1 MARVGERLREQR
13 ETRNTSI
20 ADLSQA
26 SGIGESYLQA
36 LERGEIDALPGPAF
50 GKLYISAYAE
60 VLGFDPQPW
69 IDAYDR
75 ERRLAHGGD
84 AEPAPQI
91 AQGERRVAAA
101 LARWKE
107 ARSASQ
113 PVAELE
119 RPVDEPAVEPA
130 ALPVEPAAAI
140 EPDPPEPAPDPS
152 PRIDPVPDP
161 QPQPEDDPEP
171 APAPQPPRREPKIGP
186 PIRAGRAFILAGAV
200 LAGTALIAWLLAGRG
215 DAGAPKPRP
224 QPPPAAVEVQPQA
237 NSGVEPAPAQ
247 ATAPPPPAP
256 APVEAAV
263 APPRPSSAPVA
274 ASAGGS
280 LSVVES
286 GTGRRIVA
294 STLEG
299 KGAEFAEGESVV
311 FQTRVIGGARGE
323 TIRHVWI
330 FDGRAQ
336 QSITLRLGSPD
347 WRTYSKKTLYKRG
360 PWRVEARD
368 PRGTVLA
375 SASFTC
381 TPAGAR

>member
-1 MARVGERLREQR
+1 MARVGEGLREER

-26 SGIGESYLQA
+26 SGIGESYLEA

-50 GKLYISAYAE
+50 GKLYIRAYAE

-75 ERRLAHGGD
+75 ERRLARTGED
-84 AEPAPQI
+84 EPAPKL

-107 ARSASQ
+107 SRSASQ
-113 PVAELE
+113 PVAEME
-119 RPVDEPAVEPA
+119 RPLDEPAVEPA
-130 ALPVEPAAAI
+130 APAAETTAAVD
-140 EPDPPEPAPDPS
+140 PDPPPEPVPEPS
-152 PRIDPVPDP
+152 PRIDPTPDP
-161 QPQPEDDPEP
+161 QPRPEDDPEP
-171 APAPQPPRREPKIGP
+171 EPGRQPPRREPEVGP
-186 PIRAGRAFILAGAV
+186 PIRAGRVFAFAGSV
-200 LAGTALIAWLLAGRG
+200 LAAAALIAWLFAGRG
-215 DAGAPKPRP
+215 DAGAPKPQPTPAAAVLP
-224 QPPPAAVEVQPQA
+224 QSKPTAEPSPVQAAAPPPSEPVEA
-237 NSGVEPAPAQ
+237 
-247 ATAPPPPAP
+247 APPPPRLAP
-256 APVEAAV
+256 APVEASG
-263 APPRPSSAPVA
+263 P
-274 ASAGGS
+274 GS

-299 KGAEFAEGESVV
+299 KGTEFTEGESVV
-311 FQTRVIGGARGE
+311 FQTRVVNGSRGE

-336 QSITLRLGSPD
+336 QSISLRLGSPD
-347 WRTYSKKTLYKRG
+347 WRTHSKKTLYKRG
-360 PWRVEARD
+360 SWRVEARD
-368 PRGTVLA
+368 SRGTVLA

-381 TPAGAR
+381 NPASRR